1 MVDPT
6 VPNVGQNIRT
16 IREQQGY
23 SLRALAER
31 SGLSTNAISLIERGE
46 NSPTVSSLHL
56 LATALGVSIA
66 SFFLN
71 GKEQSVV
78 VVRPA
83 ERLRSEGNG
92 ITIENL
98 GLGLTNQQIEP
109 FSVMVAPGS
118 GTWDQAVSH
127 PGEEF
132 VYCLSGKL
140 DYEIGDQVYHLA
152 TGDSLLFDATLHH
165 RFRATGKAPAKLIM
179 IFLAGAGA
187 HLARRVH
194 AADVDPAA
202 DERTGE

>member
-1 MVDPT
+1 MGDSST
-6 VPNVGQNIRT
+6 PNVGQNIRT
-16 IREQQGY
+16 LREQQGY
-23 SLRALAER
+23 SLRALSER

-56 LATALGVSIA
+56 LAKGLGVSITD
-66 SFFLN
+66 FFLN
-71 GKEQSVV
+71 GQEQSVV

-92 ITIENL
+92 VTIENL
-98 GLGLTNQQIEP
+98 AIGLTNQQIEP
-109 FSVMVAPGS
+109 FEVTVAPGS

-132 VYCLSGKL
+132 VYCLSGEL
-140 DYEIGDQVYHLA
+140 DYQIGTQVVHLA
-152 TGDSLLFDATLHH
+152 PGDSLLFDATLDHC
-165 RFRATGKAPAKLIM
+165 FRATGTSPTKLIM

-194 AADVDPAA
+194 ATEVKRAA
-202 DERTGE
+202 E